1 MMVSEDQINQLAE
14 LLWLGLM
21 KGRDFKINQ
30 LKFQTAGVR
39 DEYRKR
45 AGIFIDSIEK
55 MNLKI
60 VPASLDERPRREVAI
75 TQVEHFIKEFIEKKV
90 KVPVGLVGIF
100 PYQAL
105 AYDLV
110 KEFEI

>member
-1 MMVSEDQINQLAE
+1 MIVSEDQINKLAE

-30 LKFQTAGVR
+30 LKCQSVAVQE
-39 DEYRKR
+39 EYRKR

-60 VPASLDERPRREVAI
+60 VPATLDERPRREVEI
-75 TQVEHFIKEFIEKKV
+75 TQVEYFIKDFIEKKV
-90 KVPVGLVGIF
+90 QHPPGLIGLF